1 MACSS
6 DSTINDIEEAQGQVP
21 MQFSQAALNAPSV
34 TRAFTR
40 GTTLEQGFLVSC
52 YKNSNTNSPRLVMD
66 KYEVQYYA
74 GGWDNSQTR
83 WDYVG
88 TKEKGFYKN
97 QVQRYWDVSSFPYRF
112 YAISPCPAHDV
123 ISDFTL
129 SNQQLVIPESVT
141 FTYQTCN
148 KGALTVVS
156 EPYSVAQVQC
166 ASISNSSDVDL
177 LNNSSEIS
185 KNSSLLSRYV
195 ALPFHHLLSK
205 VRFAIYSTNGVTFA
219 ISNVEIKAQQ
229 TDGFITSANGYK
241 ADLSEKNMLEGQFT
255 KTTKEQS
262 TCTLLTNDGT
272 SSLASFDKTNPYWFQ
287 CKDGMLQIPQQGVRL
302 SISFKINDTPYS
314 DIPIAIKNGENT
326 TDSFTWESN
335 KIYTYLINISDLKPL
350 TIEFSAVLVPW
361 TEVSG
366 SITTD
371 LEQ

>member
-1 MACSS
+1 
-6 DSTINDIEEAQGQVP
+6 
-21 MQFSQAALNAPSV
+21 MQFSQAAINAPV
-34 TRAFTR
+34 TRAASP
-40 GTTLEQGFLVSC
+40 LNQDFLVSC
-52 YKNSNTNSPRLVMD
+52 FKGNETPKEVMD
-66 KYEVQYYA
+66 KYEVIYDD
-74 GGWDNSQTR
+74 GWDNNSS
-83 WDYVG
+83 WEYVG

-148 KGALTVVS
+148 KGALTDVS

-195 ALPFHHLLSK
+195 ALPFHHLMSK
-205 VRFAIYSTNGVTFA
+205 VRFAIYSTNGATFT

-241 ADLSEKNMLEGQFT
+241 ADLTEKNMLEGQFT
-255 KTTKEQS
+255 KTTKEHS
-262 TCTLLTNDGT
+262 ACTLLTDDGT
-272 SSLASFDKTNPYWFQ
+272 SSFASFDKSTPYWFQ
-287 CKDGMLQIPQQGVRL
+287 CNDGMLQIPQQGVRL

-350 TIEFSAVLVPW
+350 TIEFSAELAPW
-361 TEVSG
+361 TDVYG
-366 SITTD
+366 SITTN